1 MERYAPYAICYAGHP
16 ERVARPVVDALLVVV
31 PDHDAE
37 VTEASLCQRR
47 LQMVAH
53 ENRLLLG
60 GVLAAL
66 PCLSAQRLVLY
77 GQAEEVDALLAV
89 LAQIL
94 GYVLCPAVGE
104 RGIQSSAVVELLIVL
119 HPSGRA
125 PRRCEE
131 PQVAG
136 CFFRRL
142 DERDDPLPI
151 AGDRECLECL
161 IVFVGIGVLVQGK
174 VVRVD
179 LRAAEVVA
187 ESALLVEVRLHNLL
201 LILPTEPGVV
211 VGRGLGERGAESEYL
226 LIPPVRVEVHNP
238 SLCQPVRQKW
248 DVGPLGQH
256 LLAVSLTPV
265 RCRDRHG
272 SLSFP
277 ASACWSDS
285 RGANPVLRR
294 GTLMVDAGVPASC
307 VPLGSPCLACCA
319 TYGCPN
325 RIPPP

>member
-77 GQAEEVDALLAV
+77 GQAEEVDALLA
-89 LAQIL
+89 
-94 GYVLCPAVGE
+94 
-104 RGIQSSAVVELLIVL
+104 
-119 HPSGRA
+119 
-125 PRRCEE
+125 
-131 PQVAG
+131 
-136 CFFRRL
+136 
-142 DERDDPLPI
+142 
-151 AGDRECLECL
+151 
-161 IVFVGIGVLVQGK
+161 
-174 VVRVD
+174 
-179 LRAAEVVA
+179 
-187 ESALLVEVRLHNLL
+187 EVRLHNLL

-256 LLAVSLTPV
+256 LLAVSFTPV
-265 RCRDRHG
+265 DCRDRHG
-272 SLSFP
+272 GPSFP

-285 RGANPVLRR
+285 RGGNPVLRCVS
-294 GTLMVDAGVPASC
+294 LMVDAGVQASC
-307 VPLGSPCLACCA
+307 VTLG
-319 TYGCPN
+319 
-325 RIPPP
+325 R